1 MATYIPGTKSYM
13 PQFQPFTPDYKFL
26 SAVLE
31 TKTNRYNTN
40 YQQIN
45 DIYSKIVYAPLSR
58 QDTQGM
64 REQFA
69 SGLSNKLEKISG
81 MDLSLIQNADAAK
94 GIFKPFFEEDIIVAD
109 MIRTKAYQREMSL
122 ANSLANNPDPDVRDD
137 WWQPGI
143 DAMNFQM
150 QDFINASKE
159 DALNMPVPTY
169 VPDAN
174 LYKLATEAINAQGYD
189 AKLDVM
195 SPDGQWIIRKENGD
209 LVTGEALE
217 MVQRTLY
224 NDPRVQRAYY
234 TQSYVDGR
242 KSAQGM
248 MDSGAVQSIDEGQR
262 TWALRQIEKYTTKA
276 AAEGN
281 VKKDELGQAENSNAS
296 WEMFKKSRGIIPG
309 SKLERQMREQFA
321 LTETI
326 RTEIENNNNII
337 SEGVMPTSSSS
348 TQDLLN
354 RAHNMSM
361 QFNIKNDM
369 IAAVRN
375 WGKTH
380 GSVLMHKENPA
391 YARQMDQNFKLML
404 EDIRDRNARSRMRL
418 KATLDNKAKL
428 SEGLLSNLF
437 LNFDAVPGGVTN
449 ISIVKDEEG
458 DPDILKHNDQ
468 IVEVKTNEILGNK
481 ISAISANLPFFQPSG
496 DKDNMYSLKINGEI
510 KTLPGGPADVPGTL
524 ANYLSQRNNDGNY
537 IYEDDINTIY
547 RTQKEYILPTND
559 KNNDKLRSEF
569 PMFAASDNYLKA
581 KETFSNI
588 ERSDLQLK
596 LGVQEMGDHQY
607 NQFMKIIETDFF
619 EDKERFEEYTKREEG
634 DETLRG
640 NKGNVNIDFMFDSYQ
655 GDDGEIHHRKL
666 GQKETVKKF
675 VKLAKEGYF
684 SDPDNKYGWLR
695 SIFSDSDRNRDFYM
709 KKHLRYVD
717 NTDYTSSLIGGSSP
731 TTMVPVNTGQ
741 GYYVEVD
748 ETGPGGVGGPDGKV
762 DYIFD
767 EARATQDALE
777 LYKIMYKALN
787 KAEGT
792 TLVAD
797 IEEVFSE
804 GGDRTEI
811 KGNLDE
817 GFSTFNM
824 SAYLRGDNPI
834 GSVED
839 MMIAPTTKK
848 TIIPDV
854 INQDINGAGL
864 IYDIATQL
872 SVTPPQSYTVQPGNF
887 ALDNEEANLD
897 GASDKT
903 AMALLNRWLAH
914 MQSASVNED
923 TPAANKP
930 ITDIYYNSVYGDA
943 EDLKKA
949 HASYIIDFPDD
960 WVKKNLP
967 LVKTTGDDANMTTS
981 DFAKYGEIT
990 FAFRQNEDISVRR
1003 KGQYNYDNVEAM
1015 INNSQNKQYTYSADG
1030 GGSLSVQR
1038 NATGDYIAQVTLET
1052 YDPRTNQ
1059 NVALPTE
1066 QFNLTE
1072 YIVRKG
1078 GSVDS
1083 HLETATKYFQKTIDD
1098 QVKLNNTAYD
1108 DDAAVKGN
1116 KE

>member
-81 MDLSLIQNADAAK
+81 MDLSLVQNADAAK

-189 AKLDVM
+189 AKIDVM

-242 KSAQGM
+242 KAAQGM
-248 MDSGAVQSIDEGQR
+248 MDSGAVKSIDEGQR

-276 AAEGN
+276 AAESQ
-281 VKKDELGQAENSNAS
+281 VKKNELAEAENSNAS

-326 RTEIENNNNII
+326 RTQIENNNNII
-337 SEGVMPTSSSS
+337 SEGVMPTNPSS

-391 YARQMDQNFKLML
+391 YARAMDQNFKLYL
-404 EDIRDRNARSRMRL
+404 EDIRDRNARARMRL
-418 KATLDNKAKL
+418 KASLDNKAKL

-458 DPDILKHNDQ
+458 DPDILKHNNQVVD
-468 IVEVKTNEILGNK
+468 VRNNEILGNK
-481 ISAISANLPFFQPSG
+481 ISAISAYLPFFQPSG
-496 DKDNMYSLKINGEI
+496 DSDNMYSLKINGEI
-510 KTLPGGPADVPGTL
+510 KTLPGGPANVPGTL
-524 ANYLSQRNNDGNY
+524 ANYLSQKDADGNY

-547 RTQKEYILPTND
+547 LTQKEYILPTND
-559 KNNDKLRSEF
+559 ANNDRLRSDY
-569 PMFAASDNYLKA
+569 PMFAASDKYLEA
-581 KETFSNI
+581 KGTFSNI
-588 ERSDLQLK
+588 ERDDLQLK
-596 LGVQEMGDHQY
+596 LGVQKMGDHQY
-607 NQFMKIIETDFF
+607 DMFMKIIQTDFF
-619 EDKERFEEYTKREEG
+619 DDKERFEEFTSRPSD
-634 DETLRG
+634 DETLRDG
-640 NKGNVNIDFMFDSYQ
+640 QGNVSADIFYETYQ
-655 GDDGEIHHRKL
+655 GDDGKTHYRRLSQDEMVNKYINLARDGKL
-666 GQKETVKKF
+666 
-675 VKLAKEGYF
+675 
-684 SDPDNKYGWLR
+684 SDPDNKYGWLESMFR
-695 SIFSDSDRNRDFYM
+695 DPDRKRDLYM
-709 KKHLRYVD
+709 KPKRTLVNANTYDQIVVSGGLAGQTYTGGGSYYVD
-717 NTDYTSSLIGGSSP
+717 
-731 TTMVPVNTGQ
+731 
-741 GYYVEVD
+741 VD
-748 ETGPGGVGGPDGKV
+748 ETGPDGVGPPDGIV
-762 DYIFD
+762 DYEFD
-767 EARATQDALE
+767 EMAAKKDALE
-777 LYKIMYKALN
+777 LYKMAYKALN

-797 IEEVFSE
+797 IEEVYSE
-804 GGDRTEI
+804 GGDKTEI

-824 SAYLRGDNPI
+824 SAYLRGDNPV

-981 DFAKYGEIT
+981 EFEKYGEIT
-990 FAFRQNEDISVRR
+990 FAFRQEEDISVRR

-1072 YIVRKG
+1072 YILQKG
-1078 GSVDS
+1078 GSVES

-1108 DDAAVKGN
+1108 SDAAVKGN